1 MTGRLLELPGKRA
14 HTSEA
19 LQCARTAS
27 MHEGA
32 GRTAGRKQEPLRGKT
47 AYEIDQLQPAF
58 PVDHFGLR
66 DLGLNVANL
75 ERDAREPALCAA
87 ASAVRGSR
95 APMRLNRIVKASDA
109 LRSRVAARAKRWGT
123 EMCNV
128 RGTGGTD
135 SREFEPADRFA
146 RLQHVRGEASRI
158 PTATV

>member
-1 MTGRLLELPGKRA
+1 VTGRLLELPGKRA

-58 PVDHFGLR
+58 PLDHFRLR

-75 ERDAREPALCAA
+75 AWDA
-87 ASAVRGSR
+87 
-95 APMRLNRIVKASDA
+95 
-109 LRSRVAARAKRWGT
+109 
-123 EMCNV
+123 
-128 RGTGGTD
+128 
-135 SREFEPADRFA
+135 
-146 RLQHVRGEASRI
+146 
-158 PTATV
+158 

>member
-1 MTGRLLELPGKRA
+1 MSGLLFELPASAR
-14 HTSEA
+14 TSVA
-19 LQCARTAS
+19 LVCARMAS
-27 MHEGA
+27 MHEGTA
-32 GRTAGRKQEPLRGKT
+32 GRNQNRSVGRTA
-47 AYEIDQLQPAF
+47 YEVDQLRPA
-58 PVDHFGLR
+58 VALDHFGLR
-66 DLGLNVANL
+66 DLGLKVANL
-75 ERDAREPALCAA
+75 EWDAREPALCAA
-87 ASAVRGSR
+87 SSAVRGSR

-146 RLQHVRGEASRI
+146 RLQHVRGEAHGI